1 MGIEPMRT
9 DPPAPKAGA
18 LTTRPSQ
25 RKHRKEGNG
34 TIYGLKMPDLEILPT
49 SGQSTNQHLTLR
61 AAIKP
66 ENMPSVI
73 LATGFPPPQLHNN
86 SMLTFS
92 PHQVAMTTRFG
103 FGRHP
108 LEFVIVQFNIQTRY
122 ASLQSIIFSSSNQC
136 CLNF

>member
-73 LATGFPPPQLHNN
+73 LATGFPPPQLHNLN
-86 SMLTFS
+86 AHFFTSSGGYDHTIRFWEAPSGVCYRTIQHPDSVCFLTINNLF
-92 PHQVAMTTRFG
+92 F
-103 FGRHP
+103 F
-108 LEFVIVQFNIQTRY
+108 
-122 ASLQSIIFSSSNQC
+122 
-136 CLNF
+136 